1 MIGMKTKTVTIDAK
15 ILEQLRKLRKELD
28 EIIETIEV
36 LNNPELVESIRR
48 AEENPEG
55 EEVMSIEEFL
65 EETKKETRESEKK
78 SS

>member
-65 EETKKETRESEKK
+65 EETKKEIRESEKK